1 MSTIGY
7 ENPTLMDVARR
18 SDPDGKIA
26 TIVELLSETND
37 ILKYMSVQECNNG
50 TSHKTTVRTGL
61 PSATWRLLNYGVQP
75 SKSQTKQI
83 SDACG
88 MLEAYA
94 EVDKA
99 LADLNGNTAAFRLSE
114 DRAFLEA
121 MNQEMATT
129 LFYGNTTLEPEKFNG
144 FAPRYTAYQT
154 SDDKL
159 STYNVIHGSGDD
171 ADNTSVWLIVWGP
184 NTVHGLYPKGLP
196 AGLSHRDLGEVTLED
211 TAGGRYQGYRTHYKW
226 DLGLTVRDWRY
237 AVRIANI
244 EVSDLSG
251 ATAQKALI
259 NLMIQAEERIPN
271 LGMGRAVWCMN
282 RTVHTALRLGIL
294 EKIAY
299 NLTWE
304 TVAGK
309 SVMTFDGIPV
319 ARCDAL
325 VNDEDLVSPA
335 A

>member
-18 SDPDGKIA
+18 IDPNGKIA

-37 ILKYMSVQECNNG
+37 ILKYMTAVECNNG

-75 SKSQTKQI
+75 SKSQTKQV

-144 FAPRYTAYQT
+144 
-154 SDDKL
+154 L
-159 STYNVIHGSGDD
+159 
-171 ADNTSVWLIVWGP
+171 
-184 NTVHGLYPKGLP
+184 
-196 AGLSHRDLGEVTLED
+196 
-211 TAGGRYQGYRTHYKW
+211 
-226 DLGLTVRDWRY
+226 
-237 AVRIANI
+237 
-244 EVSDLSG
+244 
-251 ATAQKALI
+251 
-259 NLMIQAEERIPN
+259 
-271 LGMGRAVWCMN
+271 
-282 RTVHTALRLGIL
+282 ALRYNALPDGRREAVHLQRGERHRLRRRQHQHLADRLGP
-294 EKIAY
+294 EQ
-299 NLTWE
+299 
-304 TVAGK
+304 GPR
-309 SVMTFDGIPV
+309 PV
-319 ARCDAL
+319 PQGASRRAQ
-325 VNDEDLVSPA
+325 PP
-335 A
+335 

>member
-37 ILKYMSVQECNNG
+37 ILKYMTAVECNNG

-75 SKSQTKQI
+75 SKSRTKQV

-144 FAPRYTAYQT
+144 LALRYNAYQT
-154 SDDKL
+154 ADEKL
-159 STYNVIHGSGDD
+159 STYNVVNGTGSGN
-171 ADNTSVWLIVWGP
+171 DNTSIWLIVWGP

-211 TAGGRYQGYRTHYKW
+211 AQGGRYQGYRTHYKW
-226 DLGLTVRDWRY
+226 DLGLTVRDWHY
-237 AVRIANI
+237 AVRIANVD
-244 EVSDLSG
+244 VSELSG

-259 NLMIQAEERIPN
+259 NYMIEAEERIPN
-271 LGMGRAVWCMN
+271 LGMGRACWCMN
-282 RTVHTALRLGIL
+282 RRVHTALRKGIL

-304 TVAGK
+304 SVAGK
-309 SVMTFDGIPV
+309 RVMTFDNIPV
-319 ARCDAL
+319 AVCDAL
-325 VNDEDLVSPA
+325 VNDEDLVASA
-335 A
+335 